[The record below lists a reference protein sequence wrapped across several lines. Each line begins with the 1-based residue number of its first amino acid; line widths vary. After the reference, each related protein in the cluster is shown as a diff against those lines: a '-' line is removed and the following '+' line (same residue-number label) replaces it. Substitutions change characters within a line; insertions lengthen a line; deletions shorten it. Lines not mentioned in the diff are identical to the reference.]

1 MTPAQLYTIV
11 SDCLVT
17 GKPFFAPRLGDGE
30 AILLNGYNDQEKLHW
45 LFRRQLGYVPEP
57 KEIEEIQENL
67 IDAYESADVIGVP
80 QHKREGLN
88 EYWYKANDLLEKA
101 IDKMPLTTTNDYH
114 SEWLSDGT
122 LDKLFMDVLDIY
134 VVSCHNLTRRLMQ
147 KYKLAEVHSIAIPGE
162 RLFFPNHRRGAHYP
176 EKFNEVRDWIDTK
189 EMSNCLFIYGAGIVG
204 KIYGKWA
211 KEQGA
216 VALDLGN
223 VFDCW
228 AGYKTRGEGR
238 GVGKTD
244 ETYKL

>member
-11 SDCLVT
+11 SECLAT

-30 AILLNGYNDQEKLHW
+30 AILLNGHNDQEKLHW

-67 IDAYESADVIGVP
+67 IDAYEVADVIGVP

-101 IDKMPLTTTNDYH
+101 IDKMPPTTTNDYH
-114 SEWLSDGT
+114 NEWLSDGT
-122 LDKLFMDVLDIY
+122 LDKLLSSIEKLFYI
-134 VVSCHNLTRRLMQ
+134 SCHLINFSNKIKGNVIEGFL
-147 KYKLAEVHSIAIPGE
+147 IDGE
-162 RLFFPNHRRGAHYP
+162 RAFFPGKPSIHYP
-176 EKFNEVRDWIDTK
+176 EQFNQIKKGIASKDMTG
-189 EMSNCLFIYGAGIVG
+189 SLFIYGAGIVG

-223 VFDCW
+223 VFDLL
-228 AGYKTRGEGR
+228 AGFKTRGEGR

>member
-80 QHKREGLN
+80 QHKRAGLN

-101 IDKMPLTTTNDYH
+101 IDKMPPTTTNDYH
-114 SEWLSDGT
+114 NEWLSDGT
-122 LDKLFMDVLDIY
+122 LDKLLTGPSLIY
-134 VVSCHNLTRRLMQ
+134 YVSCHDL
-147 KYKLAEVHSIAIPGE
+147 SS
-162 RLFFPNHRRGAHYP
+162 RLFDKYGISVTSKVIIDGEKAFFPGQPSRHYP
-176 EKFNEVRDWIDTK
+176 KQFNQVKEWIAAHN
-189 EMSNCLFIYGAGIVG
+189 MRGRLFIYGAGIVG